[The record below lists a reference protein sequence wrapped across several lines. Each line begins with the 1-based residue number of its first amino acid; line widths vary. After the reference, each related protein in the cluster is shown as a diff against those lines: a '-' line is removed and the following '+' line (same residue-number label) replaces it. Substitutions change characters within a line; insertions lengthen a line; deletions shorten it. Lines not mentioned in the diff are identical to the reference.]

1 MKKVKGWELKSVLGA
16 MSLIFCGLAQ
26 AQSNVT
32 LYGVVDGGLLYTS
45 KTLNTVTGQNGGK
58 TFAMNDSGLTSS
70 RFGLKGGEDLGGGL
84 KVNFNLES
92 GINISNGGYADS
104 NGNFFGRQAWVA
116 LDGKFGTFTAGLQ
129 FSPFFIALVES
140 DPRGFT
146 QFGSGLVNLIG
157 SVGGTSIF
165 TSNAVSYTS
174 PNIAGFVGKA
184 LFAFGGAAGNFQA
197 GRQYSASLIYQGS
210 ALMVTASIFDGNSGG
225 TVQTPIPTTVA
236 FEGRTLGAAY
246 NFGPVTARASF
257 VNYKVAGSFN
267 SDVLAVG
274 VDSFVLPQLDI
285 NGGVWVTSDRDHT
298 ANHSLVVALGTQY
311 FLSKTTSLYAQVGVV
326 NNDGAMNTGLSVAPF
341 SALHGVSGTTTGAG
355 IGIEHNF

>member
-1 MKKVKGWELKSVLGA
+1 MKVVEGWKLKSVMGA
-16 MSLIFCGLAQ
+16 VSLTFYGLAQ

-45 KTLNTVTGQNGGK
+45 KTLSTTSGQNGGK

-70 RFGLKGGEDLGGGL
+70 RFGLKGSEDLGGGL
-84 KVNFNLES
+84 KVNFTLES
-92 GINISNGGYADS
+92 GIDIANGGYADS

-116 LDGKFGTFTAGLQ
+116 LDGKLGTFTAGLQ

-165 TSNAVSYTS
+165 TANAVSYTS

-184 LFAFGGAAGNFQA
+184 QIAFGGAAGNFQA
-197 GRQYSASLIYQGS
+197 GRQYSASLTYQGG
-210 ALMVTASIFDGNSGG
+210 ALMVNASIFDGNSGG

-267 SDVLAVG
+267 SDVFAAG
-274 VDSFVLPQLDI
+274 VDSFVLPQLDL

-311 FLSKTTSLYAQVGVV
+311 FLSKATSLYAQVGVV

-341 SALHGVSGTTTGAG
+341 SALHGVSGTTTGVG
-355 IGIEHNF
+355 VGIEHTF

>member
-1 MKKVKGWELKSVLGA
+1 MKGHELKSVLGA
-16 MSLIFCGLAQ
+16 VLLMFCGLAQ

-45 KTLNTVTGQNGGK
+45 KTLDTVTGQNAGK

-70 RFGLKGGEDLGGGL
+70 LFGLKGTEDLGGGL
-84 KVNFNLES
+84 KMNFQLES
-92 GINISNGGYADS
+92 GIDIANGGFSDS

-116 LDGKFGTFTAGLQ
+116 LDGNFGTFTAGLQ
-129 FSPFFIALVES
+129 YSPFFIALVES

-157 SVGGTSIF
+157 NVGGTSAF

-174 PNIAGFVGKA
+174 PNIGGFMGEA
-184 LFAFGGAAGNFQA
+184 LIALGGEAGNFQA
-197 GRQYSASLIYQGS
+197 GRQYSASLTYQGA
-210 ALMVTASIFDGNSGG
+210 ALMVNASIFDGNSGG
-225 TVQTPIPTTVA
+225 TAQTPIPTTVA
-236 FEGRTLGAAY
+236 FEGRTLGVGY

-267 SDVLAVG
+267 SDVFGAG
-274 VDSFVLPQLDI
+274 VDGYVLPQLDI
-285 NGGVWVTSDRDHT
+285 SGGVWVTSDRNHT
-298 ANHSLVVALGTQY
+298 ANHSLMVALGTQY
-311 FLSKTTSLYAQVGVV
+311 FLSKATSLYAQVGVV

-341 SALHGVSGTTTGAG
+341 SALHGASGTTTGVG
-355 IGIEHNF
+355 IGMKHTF

>member
-1 MKKVKGWELKSVLGA
+1 MVKGWTLKSALGA
-16 MSLIFCGLAQ
+16 ISLMSCGLAQ

-45 KTLNTVTGQNGGK
+45 KTLNTATGQNGGK

-70 RFGLKGGEDLGGGL
+70 RFGIKGTEDLGGGL

-92 GINISNGGYADS
+92 GIDIANGGFEDS

-116 LDGKFGTFTAGLQ
+116 LDSKFGTFTAGLQ
-129 FSPFFIALVES
+129 FSPFFIAMVES

-157 SVGGTSIF
+157 SVGGTSVF

-184 LFAFGGAAGNFQA
+184 LIALGGAAGNFQA
-197 GRQYSASLIYQGS
+197 GRQYSASLTYQAG
-210 ALMVTASIFDGNSGG
+210 ALMVDASIFDGNSGG
-225 TVQTPIPTTVA
+225 TVQTPVPTTVA
-236 FEGRTLGAAY
+236 FEGRTLGVAY

-267 SDVLAVG
+267 SDVFAVG
-274 VDSFVLPQLDI
+274 VDSFVLPQLNI

-298 ANHSLVVALGTQY
+298 ANHSLVVAVGTQY
-311 FLSKTTSLYAQVGVV
+311 FLSKATSLYAQVGVV

-341 SALHGVSGTTTGAG
+341 SALHGASGTTTGVG
-355 IGIEHNF
+355 IGIQHNF